1 MAAADPRDSSSRLA
15 PYACRPTRG
24 RLIDEP
30 ESLIRSPFQRDRDRV
45 VHARAFRRLMYKT
58 QVFVSHEGDHYR
70 TRLTHSLEVAQISR
84 TIARVLGLDEDLAEV
99 VALAHDLGHPPFG
112 HAGEEALA
120 QAAADFG
127 GFDHNVQ
134 ALRVITMF
142 ERRYA
147 AFDGL
152 NLSWE
157 TIEGIAKHNGPMT
170 GPLADPRPKPPV
182 VTETLAAIS
191 SIKPLDLD
199 GWPSIEAQVAALAD
213 DVAYITHDIDDGLR
227 AGLLSIADVA
237 EQPLAGPLLKQLVAA
252 YPGLE
257 QRRLIGELLRRLIDR
272 MVTDLITETRRRIAA
287 AGIAHAD
294 DARALGAPTVAF
306 SAEMDQDRHAIKAYL
321 FGALYRHVR
330 VNRMT
335 SKARRVVRD
344 LVALFLAEPE
354 CLPDGWRERA
364 EGPGNAATACVVVDY
379 VAGMT
384 DRHARDEYE
393 KLFNPFVR
401 T

>member
-1 MAAADPRDSSSRLA
+1 MAAADPLDSSSRLA

-24 RLIDEP
+24 RLIVEP

-120 QAAADFG
+120 QAAAAFG

-157 TIEGIAKHNGPMT
+157 TLEGIAKHNGPMT
-170 GPLADPRPKPPV
+170 GPLADPRSKPPV
-182 VTETLAAIS
+182 VTETLALIS

-237 EQPLAGPLLKQLVAA
+237 EQPLAGPLLKQLVAE

-257 QRRLIGELLRRLIDR
+257 QRRLIGEFLRRLIDR

-364 EGPGNAATACVVVDY
+364 EGPGSAATARVVVDY

>member
-1 MAAADPRDSSSRLA
+1 MPISDADHLA
-15 PYACRPTRG
+15 PYACRPARG

-30 ESLIRSPFQRDRDRV
+30 ESRIRSPFQRDRDRV
-45 VHARAFRRLMYKT
+45 VHARSFRRLMYKT

-84 TIARVLGLDEDLAEV
+84 TIARVLRLDEDLAEV

-112 HAGEEALA
+112 HAGEDALA
-120 QAAADFG
+120 LAAAAFG

-134 ALRVITMF
+134 ALRVVTMF

-152 NLSWE
+152 NLTWE
-157 TIEGIAKHNGPMT
+157 TIEGLAKHNGPLT
-170 GPLADPRPKPPV
+170 GPHAAPRQRPPV
-182 VTETLAAIS
+182 VSETLAAIAAV
-191 SIKPLDLD
+191 KPLDLD
-199 GWPSIEAQVAALAD
+199 GWPSIEAQVASLAD
-213 DVAYITHDIDDGLR
+213 DIAYIAHDIDDGLR
-227 AGLLSIADVA
+227 AGLLSIDQVA
-237 EQPLAGPLLKQLVAA
+237 ALPLVGPLLAGLITE

-272 MVTDLITETRRRIAA
+272 LVTDLIEETRGRIAA
-287 AGIAHAD
+287 AKIGHAD
-294 DARALGAPTVAF
+294 DARQAGAPTVAF
-306 SAEMDQDRHAIKAYL
+306 SAQMDQDRRAIQSYL
-321 FGALYRHVR
+321 FGAVYRHVR

-354 CLPDGWRERA
+354 CLPDGWRERTD
-364 EGPGNAATACVVVDY
+364 GPGTAVTARVVVDY

-384 DRHARDEYE
+384 DRLARDEYE
-393 KLFNPFVR
+393 TLFNPFVR